1 VVNLDAV
8 WPFIEPVAVITGMAS
23 VALVIRQQII
33 NWPIGITSAGLFIV
47 LFLRSGLYA
56 DAILQVFFIVLG
68 FYGWWNWV
76 RGGPPGDDLPV
87 ARASMRFLLLLG
99 LASAAAIAGF
109 GAFLDATTDSTV
121 PYPDATMTVLSIAA
135 QVLLTKKLIENWPVW
150 IFGVN
155 LPYIAL
161 YLYKGL
167 AMTAGLQLIY
177 IALSVA
183 AWVAW
188 HRSLAARTA
197 ARTAASASV
206 EGSIAPEASM
216 LVAPEA
222 ID

>member
-1 VVNLDAV
+1 MNLDALM
-8 WPFIEPVAVITGMAS
+8 PFIEPVAVITGMLS

-33 NWPIGITSAGLFIV
+33 NWPIGIVSAALFIV
-47 LFLRSGLYA
+47 LFLKAGLYA
-56 DAILQVFFIVLG
+56 DASLQVFFVVLG

-87 ARASMRFLLLLG
+87 ARASKRFLLLLG
-99 LASAAAIAGF
+99 LASLAATLAF
-109 GAFLDATTDSTV
+109 GAFIDTTTDSTV
-121 PYPDATMTVLSIAA
+121 PYADAATTVLSIAA
-135 QVLLTKKLIENWPVW
+135 QILLTKKLIENWPVW

-155 LPYIAL
+155 VPYIAL

-188 HRSLAARTA
+188 HRSLAARRA
-197 ARTAASASV
+197 AADGLA
-206 EGSIAPEASM
+206 EAPEASM
-216 LVAPEA
+216 APVDAPVALVPEVA
-222 ID
+222 E